1 MKKTS
6 FLLIAGLLGMPCMAA
21 PAVNVRLN
29 VISPAVSHAVSPEN
43 VIMLSDTPGY
53 RIADAI
59 SNGFTV
65 TRVASVAAEAAES
78 SKISIELF
86 ISEISSRAAEA
97 GANAIYITGANSYA
111 AGNSIAEVKGDIYRI
126 QWATDVPE
134 NLQAGFS
141 ASARLYN
148 TEVITGMPY
157 YTKRQAL
164 LFGVERDVI
173 KSSFG
178 LELPVDSS
186 PLERFSEMTFGELS
200 KKQRKMMEDFFKLQS
215 PPSDDTSINDILIAG
230 NIESL
235 DVFLGGIKAGL
246 KKQARS
252 LMKENPQDYAVYRE
266 MYVRIYGAPPIE
278 DDRSEAGAEY

>member
-1 MKKTS
+1 MRKLN
-6 FLLIAGLLGMPCMAA
+6 FLFLSGLLGMPCMAA
-21 PAVNVRLN
+21 PAVDIKLN
-29 VISPAVSHAVSPEN
+29 VISPVKFQSVPPEN

-59 SNGFTV
+59 ANGFTV
-65 TRVASVAAEAAES
+65 TRVAVVTATAAES
-78 SKISIELF
+78 GKIGIESF
-86 ISEISSRAAEA
+86 IATISSRAAEA

-126 QWATDVPE
+126 QWSADVPE

-178 LELPVDSS
+178 LELPVASS

-200 KKQRKMMEDFFKLQS
+200 KKQRKMLEDFFKLQS
-215 PPSDDTSINDILIAG
+215 PPSNDTSINDILIAG

-235 DVFLGGIKAGL
+235 DMFLGGIKAGL
-246 KKQARS
+246 KKQAHA
-252 LMKENPQDYAVYRE
+252 LMKDNPQDYAVYRE
-266 MYVRIYGAPPIE
+266 MYARIYGAPPVE
-278 DDRSEAGAEY
+278 DELAEAGSEY